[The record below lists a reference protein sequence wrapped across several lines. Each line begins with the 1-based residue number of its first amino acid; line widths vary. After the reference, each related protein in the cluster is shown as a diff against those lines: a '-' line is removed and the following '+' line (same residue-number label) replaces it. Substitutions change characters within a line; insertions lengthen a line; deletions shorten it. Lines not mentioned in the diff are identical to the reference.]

1 MTKTI
6 TLTSDE
12 YAALLT
18 EKQSWLADQQLVHEL
33 TQQLRVV
40 TVERDLLKQ
49 RVDAFLRQLF
59 AAKSEARANPAQRD
73 LFINEAEA
81 LAPTGQPAAEASMPD
96 AEVQIAPHSRKKRGR
111 KPLDPYLPREIVRH
125 ELPESERVCAHDGS
139 TLIEIGAEI
148 SEQLDISKRLLNHV
162 IDFHDE
168 VVTV

>member
-81 LAPTGQPAAEASMPD
+81 LAPTGQPPAEESMPD
-96 AEVQIAPHSRKKRGR
+96 AEVQIAPHS
-111 KPLDPYLPREIVRH
+111 PRNAVVSRWILICPARLSVTNCQS
-125 ELPESERVCAHDGS
+125 LSGCARTMAAH
-139 TLIEIGAEI
+139 
-148 SEQLDISKRLLNHV
+148 
-162 IDFHDE
+162 
-168 VVTV
+168 